1 MLITTTALIAIIV
14 TILIITI
21 ITIVK
26 IIMIQNTKTVIPAK
40 KIIIKVLV
48 MLIEIKVVIEVMF
61 YAVFNLF
68 NRLPHK

>member
-1 MLITTTALIAIIV
+1 MIAIIV

-26 IIMIQNTKTVIPAK
+26 IIMIQNTKTAIPAK
-40 KIIIKVLV
+40 KIIKVLL
-48 MLIEIKVVIEVMF
+48 MLIDIKVVIEVMF
-61 YAVFNLF
+61 YAVFYLF

>member
-1 MLITTTALIAIIV
+1 MLITTTAMIAIIV
-14 TILIITI
+14 TTLIITM

-48 MLIEIKVVIEVMF
+48 MLTEIKVVIEVMF
-61 YAVFNLF
+61 YAVFYLF